1 MSEDIGRV
9 AAGDGLAGLPPG
21 PAAGRAHRQRRPSG
35 APPPLPHPATITTT
49 AWLVLAAVVLAAAC
63 VAAQGGPWLRADDR
77 AGTWVLRQLAV
88 IQTPW
93 LTHVASG
100 INVAGSGWGVSVL
113 AFAVVALT
121 IAFRRWRHL
130 AVFVGGLLFL
140 GIAGK
145 WIYSGLSRPRPY
157 GVPVIGSWAGYASVS
172 PPVAFLTFCLLGAV
186 YCLAVPGRARSRAKT
201 AAAAVVAVFVL
212 ARLYLGVDHPDD
224 VLLGAAFAVAVAVT
238 AFRYFA
244 PNEVFPVVYRRG
256 RTAHVDVTGRRGEA
270 IRRAV
275 ADQLGLDVTEIKPVG
290 LASSAGSTPLRLRVQ
305 GGPERFV
312 FAKLYTRG
320 HVRADRWY
328 KLGRSILYGSL
339 EDEVPYKSVRRLVE
353 YEDYA
358 VRLVREAG
366 VRTAR
371 PYGIVEITPEREY
384 LLVTEFFK
392 GAVEIGQAQ
401 VDDAVIDQGLAMIR
415 KLWHA
420 GIAHRDIKPGNLMVR
435 AGELLLIDVAFA
447 QVRPSPW
454 RQAVD
459 LGNMMLVL
467 ALRSDPQRVY
477 QRARAYFTEAELS
490 EAFAATRGVASPTQL
505 RAFIRRD
512 PRDLL
517 GDFRALAPPRPPI
530 ALQRWS
536 ARRIALAA
544 AVIVITAA
552 AVVLPLAAFL
562 VFKLIAS
569 PFLGPRDLGVNAP
582 SCGTGHA
589 MILSAQAVPSAAM
602 LPCITVLPS
611 GITALPSGWSIGGA
625 DITSGKVR
633 LWLDS
638 DRAGSQAITVTLT
651 AACDTS
657 GAQQVPSGQPGTRRF
672 DLPPSQA
679 PEGAALRFYTFPGGC
694 ITYQFSNTFTYMPGA
709 SPALAA
715 AAASAL
721 SFQPRSALVDYVR
734 RTEGLALCGR
744 GAACPP

>member
-1 MSEDIGRV
+1 M
-9 AAGDGLAGLPPG
+9 
-21 PAAGRAHRQRRPSG
+21 
-35 APPPLPHPATITTT
+35 
-49 AWLVLAAVVLAAAC
+49 
-63 VAAQGGPWLRADDR
+63 
-77 AGTWVLRQLAV
+77 
-88 IQTPW
+88 
-93 LTHVASG
+93 
-100 INVAGSGWGVSVL
+100 
-113 AFAVVALT
+113 
-121 IAFRRWRHL
+121 
-130 AVFVGGLLFL
+130 
-140 GIAGK
+140 
-145 WIYSGLSRPRPY
+145 
-157 GVPVIGSWAGYASVS
+157 
-172 PPVAFLTFCLLGAV
+172 
-186 YCLAVPGRARSRAKT
+186 
-201 AAAAVVAVFVL
+201 
-212 ARLYLGVDHPDD
+212 
-224 VLLGAAFAVAVAVT
+224 
-238 AFRYFA
+238 
-244 PNEVFPVVYRRG
+244 
-256 RTAHVDVTGRRGEA
+256 DVTGRRGEA

-275 ADQLGLDVTEIKPVG
+275 ADQLGLTVTEIKPVG

-305 GGPERFV
+305 GGPEQFV

-392 GAVEIGQAQ
+392 DAVEIGQAQ
-401 VDDAVIDQGLAMIR
+401 VDDAIIDQGLAMIR

-435 AGELLLIDVAFA
+435 SGELLLIDVSFA

-477 QRARAYFTEAELS
+477 QRARAYFTEAELA

-517 GDFRALAPPRPPI
+517 GQFRALAPPRPPI

-562 VFKLIAS
+562 VFKLIAG

-582 SCGTGHA
+582 SCGTGPA

-602 LPCITVLPS
+602 LPCITALPS

-638 DRAGSQAITVTLT
+638 DRAGPQAITVTLT

-679 PEGAALRFYTFPGGC
+679 PNAAALRFYTFPGGC
-694 ITYQFSNTFTYMPGA
+694 ITYQFSNTFTFMPGA
-709 SPALAA
+709 SPALAD